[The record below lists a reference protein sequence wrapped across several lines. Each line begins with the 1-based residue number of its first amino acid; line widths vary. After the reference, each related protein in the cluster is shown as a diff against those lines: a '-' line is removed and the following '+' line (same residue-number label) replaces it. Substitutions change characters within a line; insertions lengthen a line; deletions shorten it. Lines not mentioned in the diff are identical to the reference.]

1 MLSRPSLRRTIIA
14 AAIVGMGAIYTFAVK
29 LNRGPD
35 SFLASPWVAGVL
47 PNFVV
52 AAVLPV
58 AIFWSSKVI
67 HAGKDYLLFVGLILV
82 GLVGYEFAQ
91 LAMPNRTFAWDDI
104 WASVAGSGVAI
115 LLGFACFLRPDRS

>member
-14 AAIVGMGAIYTFAVK
+14 AAIIVAGAIYTFAVK

-35 SFLASPWVAGVL
+35 SVLATPWVADVL

-52 AAVLPV
+52 AAVLPLAV
-58 AIFWSSKVI
+58 FLSPKVI
-67 HAGKDYLLFVGLILV
+67 HARKVYLLFVGLILL
-82 GLVGYEFAQ
+82 GLVGYEIAQ

-115 LLGFACFLRPDRS
+115 LLGFVCFLRPERP